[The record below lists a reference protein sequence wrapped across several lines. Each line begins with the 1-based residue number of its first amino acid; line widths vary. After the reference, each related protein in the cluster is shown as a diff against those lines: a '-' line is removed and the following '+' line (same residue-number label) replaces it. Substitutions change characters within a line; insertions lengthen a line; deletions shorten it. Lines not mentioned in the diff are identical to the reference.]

1 MRIEAVIAGLDSAI
15 HRLRKT
21 FFVKEM
27 DARVVSAFTRVFD
40 ALCPAH
46 DQPGTADLSDAP
58 AWTCRTITKNP
69 FFLP

>member
-46 DQPGTADLSDAP
+46 D
-58 AWTCRTITKNP
+58 
-69 FFLP
+69 